1 MTELILIT
9 ILISSLLGIGVILYR
24 KLPVLVK
31 LPEAPV
37 KFKESLVLKMRSGV
51 KKLPGKDKFD
61 YELYLQKILSR
72 VRILTLK
79 TENKTSNWLE
89 RLRQK
94 NNQKNNHNNEKYW
107 EELKKAKNGK

>member
-1 MTELILIT
+1 MIELILTT

-24 KLPVLVK
+24 KFPVLAK

-37 KFKESLVLKMRSGV
+37 KFKESLVLKMKSGV
-51 KKLPGKDKFD
+51 KKIPGKDKFD
-61 YELYLQKILSR
+61 HDLYLQKILSR
-72 VRILTLK
+72 VQILTLK
-79 TENKTSNWLE
+79 TENKTSHWLE

>member
-1 MTELILIT
+1 MIELILIT

-24 KLPVLVK
+24 KFPLLTK
-31 LPEAPV
+31 LPETP
-37 KFKESLVLKMRSGV
+37 FKIKEPLVLKMKNGI

-72 VRILTLK
+72 VRVLTLK